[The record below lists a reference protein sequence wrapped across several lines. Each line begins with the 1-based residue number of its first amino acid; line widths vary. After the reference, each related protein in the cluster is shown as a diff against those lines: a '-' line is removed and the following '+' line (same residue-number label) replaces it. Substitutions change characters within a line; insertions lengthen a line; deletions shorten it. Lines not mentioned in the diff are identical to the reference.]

1 MTTRYSPFALLQIL
15 LLAALGQSLLVTS
28 AQLFVPFERDWRT
41 GLCPVFNGP
50 SFGDGLSAV
59 FVAAPSLSAA
69 IRFPAWQQG
78 TASAVPATSWGAHK
92 HAHFDAT
99 SGHDAAMTQRH
110 SPFALLQGHDA
121 AMTQRHSPFALLQI
135 LLLAAL
141 GQSPLVNSAQLFVP
155 FERDWRTGLCPVFD
169 GPSFGDGLSAVFVA
183 APSLSAAIRFPARQQ
198 GTASAVPATSWGAHK
213 RAHFDATSGHDAA
226 MTQRH
231 SPFAL
236 LQGHDAAMTQRH
248 SPFALLQ
255 ILLLAALG
263 QSPLVTSAQLFV
275 PFERDWRTG
284 LCPVFDG
291 PSFGDGLSA
300 VFVAAPS
307 LSAAIRFP
315 ARQQGTASAVPAT
328 SWGAHK
334 RAHFD
339 ATSGHDAAMTQ
350 RHSPFALL
358 QSPWPTLA
366 FRSERLGDVD
376 TCVMFP

>member
-15 LLAALGQSLLVTS
+15 LLAALGQSPLVTS

-41 GLCPVFNGP
+41 GLCPVFDGP

-59 FVAAPSLSAA
+59 FAAAPSLSAA

-110 SPFALLQGHDA
+110 SPFALLQ
-121 AMTQRHSPFALLQI
+121 
-135 LLLAAL
+135 
-141 GQSPLVNSAQLFVP
+141 
-155 FERDWRTGLCPVFD
+155 
-169 GPSFGDGLSAVFVA
+169 
-183 APSLSAAIRFPARQQ
+183 
-198 GTASAVPATSWGAHK
+198 
-213 RAHFDATSGHDAA
+213 
-226 MTQRH
+226 
-231 SPFAL
+231 
-236 LQGHDAAMTQRH
+236 
-248 SPFALLQ
+248 

-291 PSFGDGLSA
+291 RSFGDGLSA

-315 ARQQGTASAVPAT
+315 AWQQGTATAVPAT

-350 RHSPFALL
+350 RRSPFALL
-358 QSPWPTLA
+358 Q
-366 FRSERLGDVD
+366 
-376 TCVMFP
+376 

>member
-1 MTTRYSPFALLQIL
+1 MTSSMNCCFLKANVTPSQRTTAKPYDAWVFVQGDGSVSTAHCSCMAGLGEVCTHVVALLFNVELVVSSGFARSTTSQLCEWNNQFQESIL
-15 LLAALGQSLLVTS
+15 LLAALGQSPLVTS

-41 GLCPVFNGP
+41 GVCPVFDGP
-50 SFGDGLSAV
+50 SLGDGLSAV

-78 TASAVPATSWGAHK
+78 TASVVPT
-92 HAHFDAT
+92 
-99 SGHDAAMTQRH
+99 
-110 SPFALLQGHDA
+110 
-121 AMTQRHSPFALLQI
+121 
-135 LLLAAL
+135 
-141 GQSPLVNSAQLFVP
+141 
-155 FERDWRTGLCPVFD
+155 
-169 GPSFGDGLSAVFVA
+169 
-183 APSLSAAIRFPARQQ
+183 
-198 GTASAVPATSWGAHK
+198 TSWGAHK
-213 RAHFDATSGHDAA
+213 RAHFDATSG
-226 MTQRH
+226 
-231 SPFAL
+231 L
-236 LQGHDAAMTQRH
+236 DAAMTQRH

-284 LCPVFDG
+284 VCPFFDG

-315 ARQQGTASAVPAT
+315 AWQQGTASAVPPT

-339 ATSGHDAAMTQ
+339 ATSGLDAAMTQ

-358 QSPWPTLA
+358 QVSYFDVHGYRANDVCVIAVSWPPLLFFEACSRGCNVPLA
-366 FRSERLGDVD
+366 PVITSW
-376 TCVMFP
+376 

>member
-99 SGHDAAMTQRH
+99 S
-110 SPFALLQGHDA
+110 GHDA

-236 LQGHDAAMTQRH
+236 LQ
-248 SPFALLQ
+248 

-328 SWGAHK
+328 SWE
-334 RAHFD
+334 
-339 ATSGHDAAMTQ
+339 S
-350 RHSPFALL
+350 
-358 QSPWPTLA
+358 LA
-366 FRSERLGDVD
+366 D
-376 TCVMFP
+376 TCLPKRKIGRCGHLRDVSVKGMTAKLVLPLVEPDSTDNKNDRIETF